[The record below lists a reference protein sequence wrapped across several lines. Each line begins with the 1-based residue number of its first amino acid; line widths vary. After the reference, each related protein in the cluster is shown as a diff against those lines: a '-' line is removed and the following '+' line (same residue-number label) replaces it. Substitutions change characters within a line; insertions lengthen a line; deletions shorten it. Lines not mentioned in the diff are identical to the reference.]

1 MKIGIVACNVIKREI
16 DKLLPD
22 FPEVT
27 QIIYLDGALH
37 IDSAN
42 LKEAVKSS
50 VTAMKECV
58 DVVFL
63 GYGYCQSLKGIE
75 EELDVPV
82 VLPQLDDC
90 ISLLLTPERYA
101 EEIRKEVGTWFI
113 TPGWAAI
120 NAEMIIKGLQLD
132 RVVKYGKDPM
142 DMAKRLFTHYRRGLL
157 IDTGVEDDL
166 DFTALSEAFCHDFNL
181 IMDKTTSNLSLLRE
195 WLERCR
201 TVDKLTGPTDAD
213 SNR

>member
-16 DKLLPD
+16 DKLLPN
-22 FPEVT
+22 FPEVS

-42 LKEAVKSS
+42 LKEAVKAS
-50 VTAMKECV
+50 VVAMEHTV

-75 EELDVPV
+75 EEFEIPV
-82 VLPQLDDC
+82 VLPQVDDC

-101 EEIRKEVGTWFI
+101 EEIRREAGTWFI
-113 TPGWAAI
+113 TPGWAEI
-120 NAEMIIKGLQLD
+120 NTEMIIKGLQLD

-142 DMAKRLFTHYRRGLL
+142 DMAKRLFTHYRRGL
-157 IDTGVEDDL
+157 IVDTGVEDDI
-166 DFTALSEAFCHDFNL
+166 DFMAKGKTFCRDFNL
-181 IMDKTTSNLSLLRE
+181 TMEKTSSDLTLLKE
-195 WLERCR
+195 WMERCR
-201 TVDKLTGPTDAD
+201 SVNAGFKMQG
-213 SNR
+213 N